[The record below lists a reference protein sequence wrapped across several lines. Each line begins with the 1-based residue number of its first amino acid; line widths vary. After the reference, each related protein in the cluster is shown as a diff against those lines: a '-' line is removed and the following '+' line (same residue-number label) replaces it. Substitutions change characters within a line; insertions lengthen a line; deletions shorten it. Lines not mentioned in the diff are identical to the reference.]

1 MTWWFSVG
9 SGQTP
14 EILSGVNS
22 MAIHSLSRP
31 LCSASTCES
40 AVPVFWAEETK
51 LRIGHPVRPTC
62 RGEGPVQS
70 RKGVLGLEE
79 EVLSRQIGQV
89 SLRALSYARGFI
101 LFNLF
106 ISHYNL

>member
-1 MTWWFSVG
+1 M
-9 SGQTP
+9 SGQIP
-14 EILSGVNS
+14 EILSDVNR
-22 MAIHSLSRP
+22 MAIHSFSRP

-40 AVPVFWAEETK
+40 AVPTFWPSRPS
-51 LRIGHPVRPTC
+51 LRIGHPVRPMC
-62 RGEGPVQS
+62 HGEGPVQS
-70 RKGVLGLEE
+70 GKGTLGLE

-89 SLRALSYARGFI
+89 SLQALSYARGFI